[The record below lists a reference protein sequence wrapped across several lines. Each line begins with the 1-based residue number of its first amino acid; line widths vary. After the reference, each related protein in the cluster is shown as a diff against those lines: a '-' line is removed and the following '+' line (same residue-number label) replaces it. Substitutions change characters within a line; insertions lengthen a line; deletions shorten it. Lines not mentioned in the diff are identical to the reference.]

1 MNMRTPPGDRVT
13 GSAPVPERTWH
24 SRARF
29 HGTTTLNVE
38 QTDGG
43 DLGVQLWAVDGDGD
57 SVRVLL
63 DLTQIEELAADLLR
77 RALLISRRAE
87 SERSDR

>member
-1 MNMRTPPGDRVT
+1 MRTPPGDRVT

-63 DLTQIEELAADLLR
+63 DRTQTAELITDLLHR
-77 RALLISRRAE
+77 HVFMASHCPG
-87 SERSDR
+87 SGRSDQ